1 MLESTKHRLRGIA
14 IKKRLREIAG
24 LEGDALTAEIRS
36 EADGLQTELADVETR
51 EAAAIASEP
60 DPEVRVTDTTDP
72 EVRERLELRGRASFG
87 RYLMARMQGRS
98 VLDGAD
104 AEFAAAH
111 GITDIMA
118 PVEAGG
124 GVPLDLWEQDRPQP
138 ETRAATPAPAT
149 GTGTTVAPISPF
161 LFSPSIAPILNIA
174 MPSVP
179 SGSWSEMTVTTSVPA
194 GAVAKG
200 GDASDTAGALTAR
213 TTGPRRI
220 SARLELTL
228 EDIAAV
234 GQAGFESTMREN
246 ASMRLSDEYD
256 LQCIAGDGVAPNVAG
271 LLGQLNDPTD
281 PTMVAKFDDWV
292 SAYADAVDGLWAN
305 ETADVRMIVAVAAYR
320 LAAKSFRG
328 DATAGAPN
336 QTAAQYLKGATG
348 GFTTNKRFP
357 APVSNIAKGIIYR
370 MGRGVRT
377 AVHPVWNRIAVDDP
391 YTLSRSGQRA
401 FTMHVLVGDKVLL
414 VQPDAYSAAEFKVA

>member
-14 IKKRLREIAG
+14 IKKRLREVAA
-24 LEGDALTAEIRS
+24 LEGDALTAEIRQ
-36 EADGLQTELADVETR
+36 EADGLQAELLDVETR

-124 GVPLDLWEQDRPQP
+124 GVPLDLWEQDRP
-138 ETRAATPAPAT
+138 EERAATPAPAT
-149 GTGTTVAPISPF
+149 GTGTNVAPISPF
-161 LFSPSIAPILNIA
+161 LFSPSIAPMLNIA

-194 GAVAKG
+194 APKAKG
-200 GDASDTAGALTAR
+200 VDADNTAGALTAR

-228 EDIAAV
+228 EDIASV

-246 ASMRLSDEYD
+246 ASLRLADEYD
-256 LQCIAGDGVAPNVAG
+256 EQCIAGNGAAPNVNG
-271 LLGQLNDPTD
+271 LLNQLNNPTD

-292 SAYADAVDGLWAN
+292 ASYADSVDGLWAN
-305 ETADVRMIVAVAAYR
+305 ETSDVRMIVAVAAYR

-336 QTAAQYLKGATG
+336 QTAAQYLKTATG
-348 GFTTNKRFP
+348 GFSTNKRFP

-391 YTLSRSGQRA
+391 YTLSRSGMRA
-401 FTMHVLVGDKVLL
+401 FTMHVLVGDKVLI